1 MRSLQAFVL
10 GALARAISTLI
21 VYPYIRAKVENDK
34 IFPTF
39 TPALAL
45 SRRPTPNCNQTVILT
60 HNHLHPQR
68 TCPPAKMLTMLKDKA
83 SGPKALEGAKA
94 AEGEEGGSNEGT
106 DGPSD
111 TVWGTLKPMLEE
123 VSQLSTASA
132 AKYHRKL
139 LTKIRPTT
147 TPFPS
152 QTTDYNP
159 FAGRPQHR
167 STVSPADHVG
177 ISPPRPTPHDSTNP
191 PPYQR

>member
-1 MRSLQAFVL
+1 MKQLSTVQAFVL

-45 SRRPTPNCNQTVILT
+45 SRRPTPNCNQIVILT
-60 HNHLHPQR
+60 HSPLHPQR
-68 TCPPAKMLTMLKDKA
+68 TCPPAKMLTMLKDRA

-123 VSQLSTASA
+123 GNVGNLYRGVGPELFRGMLSSAVMLMVKERIYLVNRRLIMGEQMPKASA
-132 AKYHRKL
+132 
-139 LTKIRPTT
+139 
-147 TPFPS
+147 
-152 QTTDYNP
+152 
-159 FAGRPQHR
+159 
-167 STVSPADHVG
+167 
-177 ISPPRPTPHDSTNP
+177 
-191 PPYQR
+191 